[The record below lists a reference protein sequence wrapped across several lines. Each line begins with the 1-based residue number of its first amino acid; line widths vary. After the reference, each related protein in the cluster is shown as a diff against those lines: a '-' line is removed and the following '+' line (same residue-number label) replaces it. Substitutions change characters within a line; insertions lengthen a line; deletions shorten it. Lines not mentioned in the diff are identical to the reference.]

1 MKEDGV
7 ELNNGEGIFMFFLIG
22 TLNEVFC
29 KKNKTGNSIEFP
41 VLFCSYYSKSTFS
54 SHTWLKYKCA
64 VLLHVLQCE

>member
-29 KKNKTGNSIEFP
+29 IKKQDRKFN
-41 VLFCSYYSKSTFS
+41 
-54 SHTWLKYKCA
+54 
-64 VLLHVLQCE
+64 